1 MTRRARGDRPIT
13 RDPDGTRKALIRSA
27 VSLFEHRGY
36 AGTSVQSIVDDAG
49 LTKGAFYHHFDSK
62 DDLLLEVHDEF
73 IDHQLERA
81 RDVLARDIPVD
92 EQLRALVTEA
102 LFEPLSVYK
111 SEISVFIQERRFL
124 PDDVF
129 AEIKDK
135 RDAFE
140 RCVIEVVERGMADG
154 TFRAAGPA
162 RLVAFGVI
170 GMSAWAYTWLDT
182 EGDRTP
188 TEIGDLYGD
197 ILVDGLMTGAPG
209 RAAVAAGVAA
219 AGAE

>member
-1 MTRRARGDRPIT
+1 MRRTARGTRPIT
-13 RDPDGTRKALIRSA
+13 RDPDGTRKALIASA
-27 VSLFEHRGY
+27 VALFEHRGY
-36 AGTSVQSIVDDAG
+36 AATSVQSIVDDAG

-92 EQLRALVTEA
+92 QQLRALVTEA
-102 LFEPLSVYK
+102 LFEPLSLYK

-124 PDDVF
+124 PDEVF

-135 RDAFE
+135 RDAYE
-140 RCVIEVVERGMADG
+140 RCVIDVVERGMADG
-154 TFRAAGPA
+154 TFRAVGPA

-170 GMSAWAYTWLDT
+170 GMSAWAYTWLDA
-182 EGDRTP
+182 EGPRSP
-188 TEIGDLYGD
+188 TEIGDMYGK
-197 ILVDGLMTGAPG
+197 ILVDGLMAGAP
-209 RAAVAAGVAA
+209 AASANGAANHA
-219 AGAE
+219 